1 MNVIEFEKVDFWY
14 ETDGEKSAKQV
25 LKNVTF
31 TIEEGEFV
39 ALLGHNG
46 SGKSTAAKMI
56 NGLLLPE
63 EGVVRVMGK
72 DTADNKNLFEIRK
85 NAGMVFQN
93 PDNQMVANIVE
104 DDVAFGP
111 ENVGMK
117 REEIAKRI
125 EYALRAV
132 GMQEYRD
139 ATPSRLS
146 GGQKQRVAIAS
157 VLALKPRIIILDES
171 TSMLDP
177 KGRKE
182 VMDVVRALN
191 KEEKITVLHITHF
204 MDEALSA
211 DRVIVLDGGVVVMD
225 GSPRD
230 VFARREELAAFG
242 LRPPRAGE
250 IADQIK
256 KNGIDIADGLFTDGE
271 LTEALCGY
279 LHRD

>member
-1 MNVIEFEKVDFWY
+1 MKVIEFEKVSFWY
-14 ETDGEKSAKQV
+14 EAEQEENVRQV
-25 LKNVTF
+25 LKDVSF

-63 EGVVRVMGK
+63 EGVVRVMGM
-72 DTADNKNLFEIRK
+72 DTAENKNLFEIRK

-104 DDVAFGP
+104 DDVAFGC

-117 REEIAKRI
+117 RDEIGRRI
-125 EYALRAV
+125 AYALTAV
-132 GMQEYRD
+132 GMQDYRES
-139 ATPSRLS
+139 TPSRLS

-157 VLALKPRIIILDES
+157 VLALKPHIIILDES

-191 KEEKITVLHITHF
+191 KNENITVLHITHF

-211 DRVIVLDGGVVVMD
+211 DRVIVLDGGIVVMD
-225 GSPRD
+225 DTPRE
-230 VFARREELAAFG
+230 VFRRREELSAFG

-250 IADQIK
+250 LAECIK
-256 KNGIDIADGLFTDGE
+256 QQGIDFADDLFTDGE
-271 LTEALCGY
+271 LTEALCEY

>member
-1 MNVIEFEKVDFWY
+1 MNVIEFDKVSFWY
-14 ETDGEKSAKQV
+14 EADEEKSVKQV
-25 LKNVTF
+25 LKNVSF

-117 REEIAKRI
+117 REEIGRRI
-125 EYALRAV
+125 EYALQAV
-132 GMQEYRD
+132 GMQDYRD

-177 KGRKE
+177 KGRQE

-211 DRVIVLDGGVVVMD
+211 DRVIVLDGGIVVMD
-225 GSPRD
+225 GTPRE
-230 VFARREELAAFG
+230 VFARKAELSAFG

-250 IADQIK
+250 LAEKIK
-256 KNGIDIADGLFTDGE
+256 KYGIDIADGLFTDGE

-279 LHRD
+279 LHKD